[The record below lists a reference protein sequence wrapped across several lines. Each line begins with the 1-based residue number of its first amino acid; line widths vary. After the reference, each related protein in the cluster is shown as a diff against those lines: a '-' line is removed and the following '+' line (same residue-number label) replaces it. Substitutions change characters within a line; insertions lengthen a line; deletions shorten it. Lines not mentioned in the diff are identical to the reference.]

1 MTLDDIRL
9 ETFGVDGSCVFRGR
23 VRVCRRREWGCRV
36 AQGVLIVCRV
46 RSLIAKEEAN
56 KKGKD
61 GAEGVGDAGGGGGGG
76 GGGGASGTA
85 ADGEEEQEFTA
96 EELEEKGMPKAEI
109 RKVLRQQR

>member
-1 MTLDDIRL
+1 MR
-9 ETFGVDGSCVFRGR
+9 R
-23 VRVCRRREWGCRV
+23 VIMVYG
-36 AQGVLIVCRV
+36 V

-61 GAEGVGDAGGGGGGG
+61 GGEGVGDAGGGGGGG
-76 GGGGASGTA
+76 GASGAA
-85 ADGEEEQEFTA
+85 ADGEEEQELTA